1 MALLSLLFVL
11 VTAVLAIA
19 LAGYGFGRLADR
31 GVRRSD
37 PRSDLHSDRRSDLP
51 TLLRGLGALS
61 GAVAAALCAWGLL
74 IVVGALM
81 TAQDGGT
88 DSAPPQSCR
97 TAGWWERHQ
106 RGVEIVGYSV
116 SYLPL
121 GFVCE
126 TSDGGSYDNGDVPWY
141 VNAGVAGFGL
151 GGVACA
157 IGSGYVSEL
166 RARRGAAGG
175 LPPRAEGRS

>member
-1 MALLSLLFVL
+1 MALLNLLFVL
-11 VTAVLAIA
+11 VAAVVAVA
-19 LAGYGFGRLADR
+19 LAGYGFGQLTER
-31 GVRRSD
+31 GE
-37 PRSDLHSDRRSDLP
+37 PP
-51 TLLRGLGALS
+51 ALLRALGALA

-74 IVVGALM
+74 IIVGAVV

-106 RGVEIVGYSV
+106 RGVEIVDYSV

-126 TSDGGSYDNGDVPWY
+126 TSGGGSYDNGDVPGY
-141 VNAGVAGFGL
+141 LNPALLGFALAGAGC
-151 GGVACA
+151 VISA
-157 IGSGYVSEL
+157 GYVSEM
-166 RARRGAAGG
+166 RARRQHKDRAGE
-175 LPPRAEGRS
+175 AQ

>member
-1 MALLSLLFVL
+1 MALLNLLFVL
-11 VTAVLAIA
+11 VAAVVAVA
-19 LAGYGFGRLADR
+19 LAGYGFGQLTER
-31 GVRRSD
+31 GRGE
-37 PRSDLHSDRRSDLP
+37 LP
-51 TLLRGLGALS
+51 ALLRAFGALA

-74 IVVGALM
+74 IIVGAVV

-106 RGVEIVGYSV
+106 RGVEIVDYSV

-126 TSDGGSYDNGDVPWY
+126 TSDGGSYDNGDVPGY
-141 VNAGVAGFGL
+141 LNPALLGFALAGAGCIIS
-151 GGVACA
+151 A
-157 IGSGYVSEL
+157 GYVSEM
-166 RARRGAAGG
+166 RARGRYRNRAGE
-175 LPPRAEGRS
+175 AQ